1 MYSCKKIMKYKRILI
16 KISGG
21 ALAGKGD
28 FGFEQEALDRITDE
42 IINASKQGIE
52 IAIVIG
58 GGNIF
63 RGKIGDDWNI
73 ERAEADNIGMMSTI
87 INSLILRG
95 ALVSKGADDLR
106 VMTAIP
112 MDTIAEPYIRLR
124 AVHHLDKGKIIVLG
138 GGIGQPFIT
147 TDYASLQRAIE
158 IRADVVLMAKHGT
171 DGVYTDNPNENPN
184 AKRYKTL
191 TYDEAISKDLKVVDG
206 SAFILAKDYKMPM
219 YIFDF
224 NKKNSILDI
233 CSGKNV
239 GTYVGND
246 CEIEMY

>member
-1 MYSCKKIMKYKRILI
+1 MNYKRILI

-28 FGFEQEALDRITDE
+28 FGFEKDALDKITDE
-42 IINASKQGIE
+42 IIKASKSGIE
-52 IAIVIG
+52 VAILVG

-63 RGKIGDDWNI
+63 RGKTGDEWNI
-73 ERAEADNIGMMSTI
+73 ERAEADNIGMMATI

-95 ALVSKGADDLR
+95 ALVSKGVDDLR
-106 VMTAIP
+106 VMTSIP
-112 MDTIAEPYIRLR
+112 MNTIAEPYISLR
-124 AVHHLDKGKIIVLG
+124 AVHHLDKGKIVVLG

-191 TYDEAISKDLKVVDG
+191 TYDEAISKNLKVVDG

-224 NKKNSILDI
+224 NKENSILDI
-233 CSGKNV
+233 CSGKNI
-239 GTYVGND
+239 GTFVGND
-246 CEIEMY
+246 CKIEMY

>member
-1 MYSCKKIMKYKRILI
+1 M
-16 KISGG
+16 
-21 ALAGKGD
+21 D
-28 FGFEQEALDRITDE
+28 
-42 IINASKQGIE
+42 
-52 IAIVIG
+52 

-63 RGKIGDDWNI
+63 RGKTADDWNI
-73 ERAEADNIGMMSTI
+73 ERAEADNIGMMATV

-95 ALVSKGADDLR
+95 ALVSKGAHDLR
-106 VMTAIP
+106 VMTPIP

-124 AVHHLDKGKIIVLG
+124 ALRHLEKGKIIVLG
-138 GGIGQPFIT
+138 GGIGEPFVT

-158 IRADVVLMAKHGT
+158 IRADVVLMAKQGT
-171 DGVYTDNPNENPN
+171 DGVYTDNPNVNPN
-184 AKRYKTL
+184 CKRYKSL

-206 SAFILAKDYKMPM
+206 SAFILAKEYKMPM

-224 NKKNSILDI
+224 NQKNSILDI
-233 CSGKNV
+233 CEGKNI

>member
-1 MYSCKKIMKYKRILI
+1 M
-16 KISGG
+16 
-21 ALAGKGD
+21 D
-28 FGFEQEALDRITDE
+28 
-42 IINASKQGIE
+42 
-52 IAIVIG
+52 

-63 RGKIGDDWNI
+63 RGKTADDWNI
-73 ERAEADNIGMMSTI
+73 ERAEADNIGMMATV

-95 ALVSKGADDLR
+95 ALVSKGAHDLR
-106 VMTAIP
+106 VMTPIP

-124 AVHHLDKGKIIVLG
+124 ALRHLEKGKIIVLG
-138 GGIGQPFIT
+138 GGNGEPFVT

-158 IRADVVLMAKHGT
+158 IRADVVLMAKQGT
-171 DGVYTDNPNENPN
+171 DGVYTDNPNENPDC
-184 AKRYKTL
+184 KRYKSL

-206 SAFILAKDYKMPM
+206 SAFILAKEYKMPM

-224 NKKNSILDI
+224 NQKNSILDI
-233 CSGKNV
+233 CEGKNI

>member
-1 MYSCKKIMKYKRILI
+1 MKYKRILL
-16 KISGG
+16 KVSGG
-21 ALAGKGD
+21 ALSGSNECFNKDGL
-28 FGFEQEALDRITDE
+28 EKITDE
-42 IINASKQGIE
+42 IIKASNAGIE
-52 IAIVIG
+52 VSVLVG

-63 RGKIGDDWNI
+63 RGKTANDWKI
-73 ERAEADNIGMMSTI
+73 ERAEADNIGMMATI

-95 ALVSKGADDLR
+95 ALVSKGADNLR

-124 AVHHLDKGKIIVLG
+124 AVHHLDEGKIVVFG
-138 GGIGQPFIT
+138 GGIGQPFVT

-158 IRADVVLMAKHGT
+158 IKADVVLMAKQGT
-171 DGVYTDNPNENPN
+171 DGVYTDNPNTNPN

-191 TYDEAISKDLKVVDG
+191 SCEDAINKNLKVADQ
-206 SAFILAKDYKMPM
+206 SAFILAKDYNMPM

-224 NKKNSILDI
+224 NQENSILDV

-246 CEIEMY
+246 CESELY

>member
-1 MYSCKKIMKYKRILI
+1 MKYKRILL
-16 KISGG
+16 KVSGG
-21 ALAGKGD
+21 ALSGSNECFNKDGL
-28 FGFEQEALDRITDE
+28 EKITDE
-42 IINASKQGIE
+42 IIKASNAGIE
-52 IAIVIG
+52 VSVLVG

-63 RGKIGDDWNI
+63 RGKTADDWKI
-73 ERAEADNIGMMSTI
+73 ERAEADNIGMMATI

-95 ALVSKGADDLR
+95 ALVSKGADNLR

-124 AVHHLDKGKIIVLG
+124 AVHHLDEGKIVVFG
-138 GGIGQPFIT
+138 GGIGQPFVT

-158 IRADVVLMAKHGT
+158 IKADVGLMAKQGT
-171 DGVYTDNPNENPN
+171 DGVYTDNPNTNPN

-191 TYDEAISKDLKVVDG
+191 SCEDAINKNLKEADQ
-206 SAFILAKDYKMPM
+206 SAFILANDYNMPM

-224 NKKNSILDI
+224 NQENSILDV
-233 CSGKNV
+233 CSGKNI

-246 CEIEMY
+246 CESELY

>member
-1 MYSCKKIMKYKRILI
+1 M
-16 KISGG
+16 
-21 ALAGKGD
+21 D
-28 FGFEQEALDRITDE
+28 
-42 IINASKQGIE
+42 
-52 IAIVIG
+52 

-63 RGKIGDDWNI
+63 RGKTADDWNI
-73 ERAEADNIGMMSTI
+73 ERAEADNIGMMATI

-95 ALVSKGADDLR
+95 ALVSKGAHDLR
-106 VMTAIP
+106 VMTPIP

-124 AVHHLDKGKIIVLG
+124 ALRHLEKGKIIVLG
-138 GGIGQPFIT
+138 GGIGEPFVT

-158 IRADVVLMAKHGT
+158 VRADVVLMAKQGT

-206 SAFILAKDYKMPM
+206 SAFILAKEYKMPM

-224 NKKNSILDI
+224 NQKDSILDI
-233 CSGKNV
+233 CEGKNI